1 MIQARTM
8 GLPGTDIILIGEAK
22 DLLDVAVEAKACK
35 NWSIS
40 SFIRQSRDNLG
51 QFTDWVV
58 IARRPGEREPVVLMD
73 EYHIHKLLNMGED
86 CPYNIY
92 EAKRPYVAK
101 WLDEIRS
108 EVGIGK
114 DWFAVVCLPED
125 TIYFMEYS
133 YYLGKLKN
141 LVERRRNNV
150 RQLRRHS

>member
-40 SFIRQSRDNLG
+40 SFVRQSRDNLG
-51 QFTDWVV
+51 QFTDWIVV
-58 IARRPGEREPVVLMD
+58 ARRPGEREPIVIMD
-73 EYHIHKLLNMGED
+73 NYYACKLVMLPRD
-86 CPYNIY
+86 CRCRIY
-92 EAKRPYVAK
+92 EAKRPYVVK

-114 DWFAVVCLPED
+114 EWVASVYLPGD

-133 YYLGKLKN
+133 YYLEKLKN